1 MLRDCFLSSIS
12 SMLKIG
18 LTGGIGSGK
27 STVAKIFEL
36 LRVPVYYADEASRRL
51 YHTDPELM
59 AQIKKHFGEDMYS
72 EGKLNRSKMAEIV
85 FNDPQKLELLNQLVH
100 PPTLRDAQEW
110 IRAQKAPYVIKEAAL
125 LFESGSAAGLDYIIG
140 IQAPVA
146 VRLKRVMDR
155 DKTTREE
162 VLSRMNR
169 QIDEDI
175 KMRLCDFIIRNN
187 EQELV
192 IPQVLDLH
200 QNLLRMATESF

>member
-1 MLRDCFLSSIS
+1 
-12 SMLKIG
+12 
-18 LTGGIGSGK
+18 
-27 STVAKIFEL
+27 
-36 LRVPVYYADEASRRL
+36 
-51 YHTDPELM
+51 
-59 AQIKKHFGEDMYS
+59 MYS

-146 VRLKRVMDR
+146 VRVKRVMDR

>member
-1 MLRDCFLSSIS
+1 
-12 SMLKIG
+12 MLKIG

-192 IPQVLDLH
+192 IPQVLDLP

>member
-1 MLRDCFLSSIS
+1 
-12 SMLKIG
+12 
-18 LTGGIGSGK
+18 
-27 STVAKIFEL
+27 
-36 LRVPVYYADEASRRL
+36 
-51 YHTDPELM
+51 
-59 AQIKKHFGEDMYS
+59 
-72 EGKLNRSKMAEIV
+72 
-85 FNDPQKLELLNQLVH
+85 
-100 PPTLRDAQEW
+100 
-110 IRAQKAPYVIKEAAL
+110 VIKEAAL